1 MKSQLRGLKEW
12 IRDAT
17 GGNSFLTGYEAETW
31 ASNKAGTFVCL
42 EPPGAKSDPFTK
54 WLLDSI
60 IPLYEYTVG
69 RHISSG
75 EVIDAQSGD
84 KSYSSNS
91 VNRASN
97 TLTAVLASAV
107 PVLSILA
114 LNRID
119 SVNVRIGV
127 TAAFTTF
134 FALMMGIF
142 SSAKRAEMIAATA
155 TRVFLHQFNAVRLE
169 LLWLILN
176 RLGLPPSRLSLSV
189 VQSAPVRERRVR
201 YSVWETVQVRVS
213 ISL

>member
-1 MKSQLRGLKEW
+1 MKSQLRSLKEW
-12 IRDAT
+12 LRDAA
-17 GGNSFLTGYEAETW
+17 GGRSFLTGYEAETW
-31 ASNKAGTFVCL
+31 AGDKAGTYVCL
-42 EPPGAKSDPFTK
+42 EPPSAKSDPFTK
-54 WLLDSI
+54 WLLNSVVRVF
-60 IPLYEYTVG
+60 EYTIG
-69 RHISSG
+69 RHIGSG
-75 EVIDAQSGD
+75 EVVDAQSGD

-155 TRVFLHQFNAVRLE
+155 TRVFSP
-169 LLWLILN
+169 LI
-176 RLGLPPSRLSLSV
+176 
-189 VQSAPVRERRVR
+189 
-201 YSVWETVQVRVS
+201 
-213 ISL
+213 

>member
-12 IRDAT
+12 LRDAA
-17 GGNSFLTGYEAETW
+17 GGGSFLTGYEAETW
-31 ASNKAGTFVCL
+31 TSDKAGSFVCL
-42 EPPGAKSDPFTK
+42 ERPSAKSDPFIK
-54 WLLDSI
+54 WLLNSVVRFYDFAI
-60 IPLYEYTVG
+60 G
-69 RHISSG
+69 RHIGSG

-97 TLTAVLASAV
+97 TITAALASAV
-107 PVLSILA
+107 PVLSIFA

-119 SVNVRIGV
+119 SVDVRIGV

-155 TRVFLHQFNAVRLE
+155 T
-169 LLWLILN
+169 
-176 RLGLPPSRLSLSV
+176 
-189 VQSAPVRERRVR
+189 
-201 YSVWETVQVRVS
+201 
-213 ISL
+213 

>member
-1 MKSQLRGLKEW
+1 MKSQLRSLKEW
-12 IRDAT
+12 LRDET
-17 GGNSFLTGYEAETW
+17 GGDSFLTGYEAETW
-31 ASNKAGTFVCL
+31 ASDKAGTFVCL
-42 EPPGAKSDPFTK
+42 EPPSDKSDPFTK
-54 WLLDSI
+54 WLLNSAVR
-60 IPLYEYTVG
+60 LYEYAVG
-69 RHISSG
+69 RHIGSG

-107 PVLSILA
+107 PVLSIFA

-142 SSAKRAEMIAATA
+142 SSAKRGEMIAATA
-155 TRVFLHQFNAVRLE
+155 TRVFLH
-169 LLWLILN
+169 
-176 RLGLPPSRLSLSV
+176 
-189 VQSAPVRERRVR
+189 
-201 YSVWETVQVRVS
+201 
-213 ISL
+213 